1 MIAGHLLQMCGS
13 YLLDSSL
20 YLVESDFGNKTY
32 LNIFLKQIVDILLAE
47 HLSSVLKF
55 TKTIETFHRVAM
67 AYPYF
72 ILK

>member
-20 YLVESDFGNKTY
+20 YLVESDFGNKTT
-32 LNIFLKQIVDILLAE
+32 LNIFCMHRVDILLADY
-47 HLSSVLKF
+47 LSSVLKF
-55 TKTIETFHRVAM
+55 IKTIETFHRVAM